1 MSAVDVVLVAVRVA
15 IGCWLLWSVR
25 GLGGAAPP
33 AASVSVVVPA
43 RDEEG
48 SIGGLLASLPPG
60 TDAVVV
66 DDQSTDATAELAAAA
81 GARVVAAGGPP
92 EGWVGKSWACAR
104 GADATAGEVLVFAD
118 ADVRFGEGALAAVV
132 GEVDAAGGLVSVQP
146 FHRPGR
152 PAERFAQ
159 LFNIVGFAGTD
170 AGSPLGRVA
179 GARGAFGPVLATRRA
194 DYRAVGGHASVRAS
208 IVEDMDLA
216 DRYRSMGL
224 PVTVRAGRDDIWF
237 RMYPDG
243 LRQLVEGFTKNIA
256 AGAGGVRRITALLVA
271 AWLTLLVQAS
281 VAPVRTLLAGGGR
294 DWAAAGVLYA
304 LVAAQ
309 VWWMGHRLGRFGPVV
324 SLAFPVSTALF
335 LVVFARSAWA
345 VARGWVRWR
354 GRRVAL
360 RGARPRR

>member
-1 MSAVDVVLVAVRVA
+1 MSAVDVALVAVRLA

-25 GLGGAAPP
+25 GLRGAVPRP
-33 AASVSVVVPA
+33 VSVSVVVPA
-43 RDEEG
+43 RDEQA
-48 SIGGLLASLPPG
+48 SIGVLLGSLPAG
-60 TDAVVV
+60 TDVVVV
-66 DDQSTDATAELAAAA
+66 DDQSSDATADLAAAA
-81 GARVVAAGGPP
+81 GARVVPAGEPP

-104 GADATAGEVLVFAD
+104 GADATTGDVLVFAD
-118 ADVRFGEGALAAVV
+118 ADVGFAEGALAAVV

-152 PAERFAQ
+152 AVERFAQ

-170 AGSPLGRVA
+170 AGSPLGRIA

-194 DYRAVGGHASVRAS
+194 HYRAVGGHAAVRGS
-208 IVEDMDLA
+208 IVEDMALA
-216 DRYRSMGL
+216 DRYRAVGL

-256 AGAGGVRRITALLVA
+256 AGAGGVRRTTALLVV

-281 VAPVRTLLAGGGR
+281 VAPVRTLAAGGGGES
-294 DWAAAGVLYA
+294 AAAGGLYL

-309 VWWMGHRLGRFGPVV
+309 VWWMGRRLGRFGTLT
-324 SLAFPVSTALF
+324 SLAFPVSTVLF
-335 LVVFARSAWA
+335 LVVFTRSAWA
-345 VARGWVRWR
+345 VARGSVRWR